1 MQIIKN
7 SAIDACAQCSEGF
20 DSKSGNEYTKY
31 LCSTAFNILENAILN
46 EKYENLP
53 MGSLITGLGFGNCS
67 TTLGHALSYVFSN
80 EGYSHGHALAFTT
93 LEAHRFNSSLFTE
106 RFERITKKLK
116 FERIYLKQNVADAA
130 KTILTDKRHLDNNPK
145 SISEK
150 NIINILQKFKI
161 EK

>member
-1 MQIIKN
+1 M
-7 SAIDACAQCSEGF
+7 
-20 DSKSGNEYTKY
+20 
-31 LCSTAFNILENAILN
+31 
-46 EKYENLP
+46 
-53 MGSLITGLGFGNCS
+53 
-67 TTLGHALSYVFSN
+67 
-80 EGYSHGHALAFTT
+80 AFTT

-145 SISEK
+145 IISEK